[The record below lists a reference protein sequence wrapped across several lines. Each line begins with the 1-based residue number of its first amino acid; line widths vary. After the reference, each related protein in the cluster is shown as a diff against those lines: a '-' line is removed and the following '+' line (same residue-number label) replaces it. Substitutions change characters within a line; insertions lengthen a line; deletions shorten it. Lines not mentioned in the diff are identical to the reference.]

1 MRNKTLE
8 ISRRIK
14 LNKQNE
20 KFLKLNFRICE
31 IKEKIQ
37 VVIWSKK
44 EQRRQI
50 ESDLKRL
57 KTNQIAKRGLKT
69 KVYAKLEHKY

>member
-37 VVIWSKK
+37 VVIWSTK

-57 KTNQIAKRGLKT
+57 KTNEIAKRGLKT